1 MPCAACYGT
10 CVVCQ
15 GLVPHGPTELPPG
28 DSEAELRQETEVA
41 ARAADEPQRAGFGPP
56 VRTEHPEA
64 VITGG
69 TEVAARAVEEPQ
81 RAGLGPPVHT
91 VQPVA
96 DPPAVAVEVEVE
108 AQTEERPRRR
118 RRRFLRW
125 M

>member
-28 DSEAELRQETEVA
+28 DSEAELRQE
-41 ARAADEPQRAGFGPP
+41 R
-56 VRTEHPEA
+56 
-64 VITGG
+64 
-69 TEVAARAVEEPQ
+69 EVAARAVDEPQ
-81 RAGLGPPVHT
+81 RSGLGPPVHT
-91 VQPVA
+91 VQPA
-96 DPPAVAVEVEVE
+96 AYPPAVAVEVEE
-108 AQTEERPRRR
+108 HTEERPSRR